1 MSYQNAE
8 FSRDGKGLYVT
19 LDAGSEFQRL
29 ASMDLATK
37 KTEFLTPDT
46 ADVDDFDLSE
56 DGARIAYVTNEKG
69 VSVVRLLD
77 TATRRELP
85 GPKLPLG
92 RRRAASAGTRTAARS
107 PSRWARLAPTP
118 TPTPGT

>member
-1 MSYQNAE
+1 
-8 FSRDGKGLYVT
+8 
-19 LDAGSEFQRL
+19 
-29 ASMDLATK
+29 MDLATK

-46 ADVDDFDLSE
+46 ADVDDFDLSD

-92 RRRAASAGTRTAARS
+92 GCGGTELAQGRRRD
-107 PSRWARLAPTP
+107 RLHDGYGRAPTP